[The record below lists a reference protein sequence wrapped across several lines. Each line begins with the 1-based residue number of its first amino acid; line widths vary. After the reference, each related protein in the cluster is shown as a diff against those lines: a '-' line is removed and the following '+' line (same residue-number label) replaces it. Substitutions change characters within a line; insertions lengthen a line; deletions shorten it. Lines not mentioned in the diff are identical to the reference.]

1 MMYTLTH
8 SSGFVFTYETLADAL
23 ADLAEMAGNLAE
35 DEFFTLEVAQ
45 ATFFFGVNCQTIRSI
60 APASLSEHL
69 HKLVKKIFLKRD

>member
-35 DEFFTLEVAQ
+35 DEFFTLEV
-45 ATFFFGVNCQTIRSI
+45 T
-60 APASLSEHL
+60 
-69 HKLVKKIFLKRD
+69 